1 MRHLFDVCPGDL
13 EAKTCF
19 SDSSIPG
26 PSCPS
31 RLPELRNAYSVI
43 AFTLSQLSAEDPINE
58 YEVAENDRQRH
69 QRAH

>member
-1 MRHLFDVCPGDL
+1 MRHLFDARPGDL

-26 PSCPS
+26 PSS
-31 RLPELRNAYSVI
+31 RLPESRNAYSVI
-43 AFTLSQLSAEDPINE
+43 AFILSQLSAEDPINE
-58 YEVAENDRQRH
+58 YEVTENDRQRH